1 MKKIRKLIF
10 ALILIVLFYF
20 IFCWKIPVILSING
34 IKLPENCE
42 VIYDTKVEFSD
53 VYEDKILGEKVV
65 RCDEGYEY
73 VKNYVE
79 ENNSLSQLE
88 YVNIVEYFGMIDD
101 AVYYPDIDTNFKSKS
116 MSEDERDQ
124 YIKIRYRK
132 EIFGMPWHYMD
143 IYI

>member
-73 VKNYVE
+73 VKKYVE
-79 ENNSLSQLE
+79 ENNSTSQLE
-88 YVNIVEYFGMIDD
+88 YINIVEYFGMWDD
-101 AVYYPDIDTNFKSKS
+101 VVYDFEFDNNFKLRN
-116 MSEDERDQ
+116 MSEDERNQ

>member
-10 ALILIVLFYF
+10 SLILIVLFYF

-88 YVNIVEYFGMIDD
+88 YVNIVEYFGMTDD